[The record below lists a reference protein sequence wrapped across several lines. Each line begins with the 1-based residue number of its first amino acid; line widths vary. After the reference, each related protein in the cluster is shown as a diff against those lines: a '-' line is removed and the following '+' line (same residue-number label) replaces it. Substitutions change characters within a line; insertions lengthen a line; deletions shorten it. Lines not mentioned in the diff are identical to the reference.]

1 MISVISVGDGRM
13 TEQDVWN
20 FLKEGE
26 GKRRRLKALEAK
38 KDKIEKD
45 AYSIKA
51 IDYEKSRVS
60 GGMLSDVSDKLIQK
74 EEEKSRIKAEIAEQE
89 AGIYAWETKALRMSR
104 YCDNDT
110 QAALFVERFVNGKSQ
125 EEIQKEYHYAER
137 QPYNIYNQAVAAIA
151 RNCNE

>member
-1 MISVISVGDGRM
+1 MISVGDGRM

-51 IDYEKSRVS
+51 IDYEKPRVS
-60 GGMLSDVSDKLIQK
+60 GGMLSAHS
-74 EEEKSRIKAEIAEQE
+74 
-89 AGIYAWETKALRMSR
+89 ETGR
-104 YCDNDT
+104 
-110 QAALFVERFVNGKSQ
+110 
-125 EEIQKEYHYAER
+125 
-137 QPYNIYNQAVAAIA
+137 NIWSA
-151 RNCNE
+151 

>member
-1 MISVISVGDGRM
+1 MISVGDGRM

-45 AYSIKA
+45 AYDLPVYSQVM
-51 IDYEKSRVS
+51 DSYE
-60 GGMLSDVSDKLIQK
+60 MLSDVSDKLIQK

-89 AGIYAWETKALRMSR
+89 AGIYAWETKALRLSR

-110 QAALFVERFVNGKSQ
+110 QAALFVERFVNRKSQ
-125 EEIQKEYHYAER
+125 AEIQKEYHYAER

-151 RNCNE
+151 RNCKE

>member
-1 MISVISVGDGRM
+1 MISVGDGRM

-51 IDYEKSRVS
+51 IDYEKPRVS

-89 AGIYAWETKALRMSR
+89 AGIYAWETKALHMSR
-104 YCDNDT
+104 Y
-110 QAALFVERFVNGKSQ
+110 
-125 EEIQKEYHYAER
+125 
-137 QPYNIYNQAVAAIA
+137 
-151 RNCNE
+151 

>member
-51 IDYEKSRVS
+51 IDYEKPRVS

-125 EEIQKEYHYAER
+125 AEIQKEYHYAER
-137 QPYNIYNQAVAAIA
+137 QPYNIYNQAVVAIA
-151 RNCNE
+151 RNCEE